1 MENYPDHWKAT
12 LLGEEFWKDAEAY
25 NQPIHDRIEAD
36 QDKPLHE
43 RFPFNQ
49 EHERN
54 PHAPAASS
62 ANPDKRRSRRF
73 SMNDAAFTGTPLA
86 TARVAELSRR
96 PRSQSRTRSQSQVRG
111 SSVASSRSSSL
122 IRSALYRMA
131 NLMREESEDET
142 EVGSVQLLS
151 ADEAT
156 PEKPL
161 LEFRGGE
168 TWERLTDDRHSL
180 GLDVF
185 WPQELD
191 NKENISDIDNKTD
204 SKTEPALIMLDLEQ
218 MSPLC
223 LFRNLRS
230 LKIIGMMQ
238 SYQKYIW
245 QAAWLNIDLEELELG
260 MALHPR
266 IRKNKTGDW
275 PFIKGGW
282 KLNKAHYAEPVYFG
296 DGTGAL
302 DHNLGQAEY
311 LDKMVIEKAK
321 VRAMSVGRT
330 RQKLS
335 IRTLT
340 LFGFI
345 VDADPFLHWFD
356 TKRLQRIHFKD
367 YCVDAGFWLSKPM
380 KKVEVDFP
388 RQMQEKVS
396 TARRVDLSSEL
407 KVIELKG
414 GKKISEKKY
423 TGPESLSEFT
433 LSFLVLVCG
442 GFVDG
447 LQNSD
452 LIDGLVLT
460 RDFDEG

>member
-1 MENYPDHWKAT
+1 MENYPAHWKAT

-25 NQPIHDRIEAD
+25 NQPIHDGIEAD
-36 QDKPLHE
+36 KDKPLHE

-62 ANPDKRRSRRF
+62 ADTTEKRRSRRF
-73 SMNDAAFTGTPLA
+73 SMSDAAFTGTPLA

-96 PRSQSRTRSQSQVRG
+96 PRSQSRTRSQSLVRG
-111 SSVASSRSSSL
+111 SSITSSRSSSL
-122 IRSALYRMA
+122 IRSALHKMA
-131 NLMREESEDET
+131 NMMREESEADT
-142 EVGSVQLLS
+142 EAESIQLFS

-161 LEFRGGE
+161 MEFRGGE
-168 TWERLTDDRHSL
+168 TWERLTDDRCSL

-185 WPQELD
+185 WPNDVEKKD
-191 NKENISDIDNKTD
+191 SITKNDSNETD
-204 SKTEPALIMLDLEQ
+204 SKSEPGLMMLDLEQ

-223 LFRNLRS
+223 LFHNLRS
-230 LKIIGMMQ
+230 LKITGMMQ

-245 QAAWLNIDLEELELG
+245 QAAWLNTDLEELELG
-260 MALHPR
+260 MAFHPR
-266 IRKNKTGDW
+266 IRKSKTGDW
-275 PFIKGGW
+275 PYIKGGW
-282 KLNKAHYAEPVYFG
+282 TLNKAHG

-302 DHNLGQAEY
+302 DHKLGQAEY

-356 TKRLQRIHFKD
+356 AKRLQRIHFKD
-367 YCVDAGFWLSKPM
+367 YCVDAGFWLCKPM
-380 KKVEVDFP
+380 KEVKVDFP
-388 RQMQEKVS
+388 RQMQEKAAV
-396 TARRVDLSSEL
+396 ARRVDLSSEL

-414 GKKISEKKY
+414 GKKVSEKKY

-433 LSFLVLVCG
+433 FPFRLG
-442 GFVDG
+442 DMM
-447 LQNSD
+447 
-452 LIDGLVLT
+452 T
-460 RDFDEG
+460 

>member
-36 QDKPLHE
+36 KDKPLHE

-54 PHAPAASS
+54 THAPAANS
-62 ANPDKRRSRRF
+62 ADTDKRRSRRF

-96 PRSQSRTRSQSQVRG
+96 PRSQSRTRSQSLVRG
-111 SSVASSRSSSL
+111 PSVASSRSSSL

-131 NLMREESEDET
+131 NLMREESETET
-142 EVGSVQLLS
+142 EVESVQLLS

-185 WPQELD
+185 WPSDLD
-191 NKENISDIDNKTD
+191 NKENISDDDNKTD
-204 SKTEPALIMLDLEQ
+204 SKVEPELIMLDLEQ

-223 LFRNLRS
+223 LFRNLHR
-230 LKIIGMMQ
+230 LKITGMMQ

-260 MALHPR
+260 MALPPR
-266 IRKNKTGDW
+266 IRKSKTGDW
-275 PFIKGGW
+275 PYIKGGW
-282 KLNKAHYAEPVYFG
+282 KLNKAHVTNSKPITSG

-302 DHNLGQAEY
+302 DHKLGQAEY

-335 IRTLT
+335 IRSLT

-356 TKRLQRIHFKD
+356 AKRLQRIHFKN
-367 YCVDAGFWLSKPM
+367 YCVDAGFWLCKPM

-388 RQMQEKVS
+388 RQMQEKAT
-396 TARRVDLSSEL
+396 TARQVDLSSEL

-414 GKKISEKKY
+414 GKKVSEKPY

-433 LSFLVLVCG
+433 FHFLVL
-442 GFVDG
+442 
-447 LQNSD
+447 LWPSMY
-452 LIDGLVLT
+452 
-460 RDFDEG
+460 

>member
-1 MENYPDHWKAT
+1 MR
-12 LLGEEFWKDAEAY
+12 
-25 NQPIHDRIEAD
+25 NQFTC
-36 QDKPLHE
+36 K
-43 RFPFNQ
+43 FP
-49 EHERN
+49 
-54 PHAPAASS
+54 
-62 ANPDKRRSRRF
+62 
-73 SMNDAAFTGTPLA
+73 
-86 TARVAELSRR
+86 
-96 PRSQSRTRSQSQVRG
+96 SQSHLVH
-111 SSVASSRSSSL
+111 
-122 IRSALYRMA
+122 
-131 NLMREESEDET
+131 
-142 EVGSVQLLS
+142 
-151 ADEAT
+151 
-156 PEKPL
+156 
-161 LEFRGGE
+161 
-168 TWERLTDDRHSL
+168 TDIVTITS
-180 GLDVF
+180 
-185 WPQELD
+185 
-191 NKENISDIDNKTD
+191 
-204 SKTEPALIMLDLEQ
+204 
-218 MSPLC
+218 
-223 LFRNLRS
+223 
-230 LKIIGMMQ
+230 
-238 SYQKYIW
+238 
-245 QAAWLNIDLEELELG
+245 
-260 MALHPR
+260 
-266 IRKNKTGDW
+266 
-275 PFIKGGW
+275 
-282 KLNKAHYAEPVYFG
+282 G